1 MRSSLSFG
9 VLNRNKAQTASST
22 IAVVA
27 ALLMSAVLLSFSVL
41 MPVIPKAVA
50 ADLPVKTDFNGD
62 GYADL
67 AIGVVGE
74 DVNGKA
80 DAGLV
85 NVLYGSAT
93 GLSATFVADQRFS
106 QDYSVAGDSSS
117 NIRDVSEADDHFGA
131 ALASGDF
138 NKDGFADLAIGVPG
152 EDVGGSIAD
161 AGAINIIYGSASGL
175 SPNSP
180 IANQFWTQ
188 DSADVEDN
196 AEAGDRFGVSLA
208 AGDFNKDG
216 FADLAIGVP
225 NESIN
230 GHAGAGSVN
239 ILYGSLSGL
248 SATSTVADQRFFQD
262 SPGVA
267 DFSEDDDSYGA
278 SVASG
283 DFNKDGFADLAAGVP
298 GEDLGGVMNTGAVGV
313 IYGSPS
319 GLSALYHIADQ
330 LWSQDSAGVG
340 GAAVEN
346 EFFGSAMAVGD
357 FNKDSYFDLA
367 IGAPSDSDS
376 FDRGAINFL
385 YGSAAGLA
393 GTSVTVT
400 GDNFQLSGQCPA
412 SLGTTLSSGDYDADG
427 FWDLAIGDPN
437 SSSCAS
443 SATPGELFVIYFGMT
458 GVSPDTQ
465 YMQGLGKM
473 TGTGQALASGD
484 YDADGFSDL
493 AVGSPTF
500 SLATDP
506 TCGPGCE
513 PGPHTGHI
521 GVIFGSTTGLTLA
534 FPAFDPAL
542 LTLDQSWTQNN
553 PSVEDVAEDG
563 DRFGSSLT

>member
-248 SATSTVADQRFFQD
+248 SAASTVADQRFFQD

-298 GEDLGGVMNTGAVGV
+298 GEDLGGVTA
-313 IYGSPS
+313 
-319 GLSALYHIADQ
+319 
-330 LWSQDSAGVG
+330 
-340 GAAVEN
+340 
-346 EFFGSAMAVGD
+346 
-357 FNKDSYFDLA
+357 
-367 IGAPSDSDS
+367 
-376 FDRGAINFL
+376 
-385 YGSAAGLA
+385 
-393 GTSVTVT
+393 
-400 GDNFQLSGQCPA
+400 
-412 SLGTTLSSGDYDADG
+412 
-427 FWDLAIGDPN
+427 
-437 SSSCAS
+437 
-443 SATPGELFVIYFGMT
+443 
-458 GVSPDTQ
+458 
-465 YMQGLGKM
+465 
-473 TGTGQALASGD
+473 
-484 YDADGFSDL
+484 
-493 AVGSPTF
+493 
-500 SLATDP
+500 
-506 TCGPGCE
+506 
-513 PGPHTGHI
+513 
-521 GVIFGSTTGLTLA
+521 
-534 FPAFDPAL
+534 
-542 LTLDQSWTQNN
+542 
-553 PSVEDVAEDG
+553 
-563 DRFGSSLT
+563 